1 MPLIGTA
8 HSRLLTTV
16 LRRKTWGAL
25 VSHNPAELNL
35 PGVLFSLSAEL
46 LPRTGSDA
54 GWVAAE
60 EADFKWYRP
69 LVCVFV
75 PLTFKEEMLL
85 GAVGEREHHRL
96 SSSGLQQK
104 VEGPKNKGLGSLGL
118 GTRQWGG
125 PKGTLECIVL

>member
-1 MPLIGTA
+1 M
-8 HSRLLTTV
+8 

-46 LPRTGSDA
+46 FPRTGSDV
-54 GWVAAE
+54 GLVAAE
-60 EADFKWYRP
+60 EAEFKWYRP

-85 GAVGEREHHRL
+85 GAGAGA
-96 SSSGLQQK
+96 SSFVSISAAAEGRGPQK
-104 VEGPKNKGLGSLGL
+104 
-118 GTRQWGG
+118 
-125 PKGTLECIVL
+125 

>member
-1 MPLIGTA
+1 M
-8 HSRLLTTV
+8 

-46 LPRTGSDA
+46 FPRTGSDV
-54 GWVAAE
+54 GLVAAE
-60 EADFKWYRP
+60 EAEFKWYRP

-85 GAVGEREHHRL
+85 GAGAGASSL
-96 SSSGLQQK
+96 SPFGLQQK
-104 VEGPKNKGLGSLGL
+104 VEGPKNEGQGSLGL
-118 GTRQWGG
+118 GTSSEVVPSGSW
-125 PKGTLECIVL
+125 CI